1 MERVRHHAQLHRPHV
16 GNTGID
22 DDPEQLIRVLGVNA
36 HDHGTVGQ
44 NKEHESDDVST
55 AGERAKGEFPRAQGS
70 H

>member
-1 MERVRHHAQLHRPHV
+1 MERVRDHAQLHSPHV

-44 NKEHESDDVST
+44 NKEH
-55 AGERAKGEFPRAQGS
+55 
-70 H
+70 